1 MPDNNTA
8 STRSTEVL
16 IVGSGPTGLMA
27 ALLLQ
32 QCGIQIRILDK
43 SDQQAHESRAFALQA
58 RSLELMLNLGIAD
71 TFIAQG
77 TITPGMQILAPMIH
91 RTRFF

>member
-1 MPDNNTA
+1 MQDNDATPA
-8 STRSTEVL
+8 RSTEVL

-32 QCGIQIRILDK
+32 RCGIQIRILDK

-58 RSLELMLNLGIAD
+58 RSLELMLNLASQ
-71 TFIAQG
+71 THF
-77 TITPGMQILAPMIH
+77 
-91 RTRFF
+91 